1 MHDFLERHVTG
12 FCFSRVLWV
21 AGVALGLM
29 VVLDQMIDGRAR
41 WEAVAVG
48 SVCDCQDC
56 LMHHPR
62 WLRLQGGYPA
72 YETTH
77 LFDANTG
84 VHGPVVMFIAATGL
98 MVAGWSRGRSSKRHA
113 ARRNAMSTPPG

>member
-84 VHGPVVMFIAATGL
+84 VRGPVVMFIAATGL